1 MKKRPKLTEY
11 RFDQWAEELKKWIQ
25 ASVSPFEIDTP
36 EKQAERKERGGDD
49 LLYFFKTYLPH
60 YFTASFGD
68 FHREWQLLCE
78 LKDECAFV
86 AAPREHAKST
96 FFTFGVPLH
105 DLCYSA
111 KKFVLII
118 SDTND
123 QATGFSLPIRL
134 ELEDNPRIRH
144 DFGDMTGPV
153 WQRGDF
159 TTSKGDRVLAR
170 GRDEKVRGLKNRQ
183 YRPDRAI
190 VDDFEND
197 QNVENPIL
205 VKKGIRWLRRA
216 VIGSMGAGYNFL
228 MVGNIFQPKS
238 VLAQFMAEKDEA
250 GEKLYISRIYQA
262 IIDQGKPTER
272 PLWPALWPMARLMQ
286 KKRQMGTVDFNA
298 EMMNLTGAEES
309 PFKEEWFQYYDR
321 SQEIAGRFNKIRAR
335 HALPLQVATFV
346 DPSAKSGESN
356 DFKAIVTVGL
366 DRQVMKFFVLHAWI
380 RHASPVGMFQAAYSQ
395 HDEYPGPVGIEDNM
409 LEDFLHEAIYNYA
422 KETGRYL
429 PWMPLHHSTNKE
441 ARIIGTLSYLV
452 EYGKLLFERGQS
464 DQDLLVEQ
472 LIYVLSKNINDDGPD
487 ALEGA
492 VRMLQGPGEAV
503 DCGRDPDER
512 ERLTGGMSRRGR
524 GGVQSTFGVAA
535 RSRYAAQQVAV
546 AITEEDEGE

>member
-25 ASVSPFEIDTP
+25 ASVSPFEDDTP
-36 EKQAERKERGGDD
+36 EKQRARKERGEGD
-49 LLYFFKTYLPH
+49 LLYFFKIYLPH
-60 YFTASFGD
+60 YFTAAFGE
-68 FHREWQLLCE
+68 FHLEWQELSQ
-78 LKDECAFV
+78 LKDDCAFV

-105 DLCYSA
+105 DLCYST
-111 KKFVLII
+111 KKFILII

-123 QATGFSLPIRL
+123 QATGFTLPIRL

-144 DFGDMTGPV
+144 DFGDIAGSV

-159 TTSKGDRVLAR
+159 TTVKGDRVLAR
-170 GRDEKVRGLKNRQ
+170 GHDEKVRGVKNRQ
-183 YRPDRAI
+183 HRPDRAI

-205 VKKGIRWLRRA
+205 VRKGIRWLRRA
-216 VIGSMGAGYNFL
+216 VIGSMGAGYNFI

-238 VLAQFMAEKDEA
+238 VLAQFMAEKDES

-262 IIDQGKPTER
+262 ILDAGKPTER
-272 PLWPALWPMARLMQ
+272 PLWPALWPMDRLLA
-286 KKRQMGTVDFNA
+286 KKRKMGTVDFNA

-309 PFKEEWFQYYDR
+309 PFKEEWFRYYER
-321 SQEIAGRFNKIRAR
+321 ESKE
-335 HALPLQVATFV
+335 LSPLQTATFI
-346 DPSAKSGESN
+346 DPSAKSGEAN

-366 DRQVMKFFVLHAWI
+366 DRKSMVFYVLHAWI
-380 RHASPVGMFQAAYSQ
+380 RHASPVGMFQAAYNQ
-395 HDEYPGPVGIEDNM
+395 HDMYSGPVGIEDNM

-422 KETGRYL
+422 RESGRYL
-429 PWMPLHHSTNKE
+429 PWIPLHHSTNKE
-441 ARIIGTLSYLV
+441 SRIIGTLSYLV

-472 LIYVLSKNINDDGPD
+472 LIYILSKNVNDDGPD

-503 DCGRDPDER
+503 DCGREPQER
-512 ERLTGGMSRRGR
+512 EMLTGGLFQRGR
-524 GGVQSTFGVAA
+524 GVQSSFGVAA
-535 RSRYAAQQVAV
+535 RARYAAQQANQTAV
-546 AITEEDEGE
+546 ALEDKD